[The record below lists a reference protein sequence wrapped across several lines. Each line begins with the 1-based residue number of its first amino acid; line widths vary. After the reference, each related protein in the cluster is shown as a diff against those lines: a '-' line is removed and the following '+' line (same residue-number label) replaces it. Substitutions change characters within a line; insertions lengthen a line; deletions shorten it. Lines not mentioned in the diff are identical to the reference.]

1 MPSLSNKKKIAGLL
15 VETTLLVAVWENP
28 FIFQG
33 CIKITELNKNNQV
46 LYFFRCQS
54 HHKEQQD
61 IVNDDFSAD
70 NYQFTHL
77 YHELG
82 FIQLSSIDPTKK
94 YALHMMKYALHT
106 TLREMITSRKLH
118 FTSIDDIA
126 MQAMITRIKP
136 ILNKQ
141 VTLAED
147 DHIGFAV
154 TMDFCPKEEMGYLAA
169 LALLNTLGDQDQSH

>member
-82 FIQLSSIDPTKK
+82 FIQLSSILDF
-94 YALHMMKYALHT
+94 
-106 TLREMITSRKLH
+106 SH
-118 FTSIDDIA
+118 FW
-126 MQAMITRIKP
+126 
-136 ILNKQ
+136 
-141 VTLAED
+141 
-147 DHIGFAV
+147 
-154 TMDFCPKEEMGYLAA
+154 LAA
-169 LALLNTLGDQDQSH
+169 